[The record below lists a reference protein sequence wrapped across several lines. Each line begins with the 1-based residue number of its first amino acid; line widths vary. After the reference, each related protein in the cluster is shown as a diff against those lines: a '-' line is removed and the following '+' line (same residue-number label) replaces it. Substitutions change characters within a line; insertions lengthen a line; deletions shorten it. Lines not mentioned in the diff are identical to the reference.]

1 MVVSHGLFDGR
12 GLLEPFVIASQHGR
26 LKLFDFSTN
35 PYRNDT
41 VWAIFFGS
49 LVSWCGCYCISQTEV
64 QRFCSTKSSSHARRT
79 LLWNIP
85 PVIII
90 ALLAIW
96 SGIVIFARYYN
107 CDPVSMGIIKRTD
120 QLMPYFV
127 METMSQLPG
136 VSIVFPLSL
145 FLSQQLNGPA
155 ATIIGCNSRRLFR
168 NHHLSFISLSIAL
181 DILISAFVRSSVDH
195 TLSETQC
202 PEAGHFNLHFLQ
214 LCVQECSAHLLQL

>member
-1 MVVSHGLFDGR
+1 MSINDVVRQARLNSNLFIDLVPLFSQGGIKAVIWTDVLQCILMIFGLLMVVSHGLFDGR
-12 GLLEPFVIASQHGR
+12 GLIEPFVIAGQHGR
-26 LKLFDFSTN
+26 LKLFDFSFN

-41 VWAIFFGS
+41 VWTIFFGS

-85 PVIII
+85 PVVMI

-96 SGIVIFARYYN
+96 SGVVIFARYYN

-127 METMSQLPG
+127 METMSHLPG
-136 VSIVFPLSL
+136 VSGI
-145 FLSQQLNGPA
+145 
-155 ATIIGCNSRRLFR
+155 
-168 NHHLSFISLSIAL
+168 
-181 DILISAFVRSSVDH
+181 FVKYL
-195 TLSETQC
+195 TFTC
-202 PEAGHFNLHFLQ
+202 
-214 LCVQECSAHLLQL
+214 LC